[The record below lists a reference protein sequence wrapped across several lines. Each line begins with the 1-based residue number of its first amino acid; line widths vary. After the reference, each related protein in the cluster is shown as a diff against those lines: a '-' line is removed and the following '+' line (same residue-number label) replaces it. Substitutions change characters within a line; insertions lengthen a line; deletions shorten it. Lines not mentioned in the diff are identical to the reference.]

1 MDLTI
6 TFVYFSSIAISCG
19 WTNEEYFLM
28 SVVFICKF
36 SLVLNIFICVLLYLV
51 YNKMFRCSLFPQS
64 KIIVFK
70 HVTFFMSRFLCFCF
84 AYLCSTSP
92 AWVSFLKR
100 NTKSVEFLKYL
111 QPSMKSKNLKISR
124 TSSTANFNPSENL
137 SHFSTLKGVFTLFV
151 TSENNSIQVRHNSIY
166 FFSAMKS
173 WK

>member
-1 MDLTI
+1 MLCLVE
-6 TFVYFSSIAISCG
+6 FMAFSISCFRII
-19 WTNEEYFLM
+19 FLR
-28 SVVFICKF
+28 VFVFFFCKF
-36 SLVLNIFICVLLYLV
+36 SFVLHIFICVLLYLV

-124 TSSTANFNPSENL
+124 TSSTANFLIPAK
-137 SHFSTLKGVFTLFV
+137 TYPT
-151 TSENNSIQVRHNSIY
+151 
-166 FFSAMKS
+166 
-173 WK
+173 